1 MKKRIKTLLSIL
13 ATVLIILILMPPL
26 SPVLFNIS
34 SEKGAIRHEYP
45 YQSYFTILQKRESDK
60 SSGSLY
66 SLMLFNAWKSET
78 GQTPYLCY
86 SKKVTEDKYKYKVD
100 CGTAPVRPKSFAAD
114 FI

>member
-1 MKKRIKTLLSIL
+1 MKRRTKIMLSIL
-13 ATVLIILILMPPL
+13 VTVLIILILMPPL
-26 SPVLFNIS
+26 SPVYFNDS
-34 SEKGAIRHEYP
+34 SEKVAIRHEIYKMGYP

-86 SKKVTEDKYKYKVD
+86 SKKVTEGEYKVN
-100 CGTAPVRPKSFAAD
+100 CGTAP
-114 FI
+114 

>member
-1 MKKRIKTLLSIL
+1 MKKRTKILLSIL

-26 SPVLFNIS
+26 SPVFFNTS
-34 SEKGAIRHEYP
+34 TIRHEIYKMGYP

-86 SKKVTEDKYKYKVD
+86 SKKVTEDEYKVD
-100 CGTAPVRPKSFAAD
+100 CGTAP
-114 FI
+114 

>member
-1 MKKRIKTLLSIL
+1 MKRRTKIMLSIL
-13 ATVLIILILMPPL
+13 VTVLIILILMPPL
-26 SPVLFNIS
+26 SPVYFNDS
-34 SEKGAIRHEYP
+34 SEKGAIRHEIYKMGYP

-86 SKKVTEDKYKYKVD
+86 SKKVTEGEYKVN
-100 CGTAPVRPKSFAAD
+100 CGTAP
-114 FI
+114 

>member
-1 MKKRIKTLLSIL
+1 MKKTTKIFLSIL
-13 ATVLIILILMPPL
+13 VTVLIILILMPPL
-26 SPVLFNIS
+26 SPVLFKTS
-34 SEKGAIRHEYP
+34 SERGAIRHEIYKMGYP

-86 SKKVTEDKYKYKVD
+86 SKQVTEDEYKVD
-100 CGTAPVRPKSFAAD
+100 CGTAP
-114 FI
+114 

>member
-1 MKKRIKTLLSIL
+1 MKKRTKILISIL

-26 SPVLFNIS
+26 SPVLFNTS
-34 SEKGAIRHEYP
+34 SEKGAIRHEIYKMGYP

-86 SKKVTEDKYKYKVD
+86 SKKVTEDEYKVD
-100 CGTAPVRPKSFAAD
+100 CGTAP
-114 FI
+114 